1 MIFRRH
7 AETLGAFSP
16 ASTAASFPPRP
27 GGRVSTALFLANRT
41 LQGKRDAAGC
51 LTWRRWEAEV
61 LVGVAGT
68 EWPSHSTA
76 GLLKPP
82 PCARN
87 TIPGP
92 DDSRVFKVC
101 LDGKGENKK
110 PAPARRGK
118 SKRPYWHTGGS
129 LWSSF
134 RSGRQQQ
141 DAICSAAPKGS
152 GWIRRG
158 RGHASWNNRLQ
169 SKSQRMP
176 GTGCVDLKPTWPIY
190 KFCFHWWQAE
200 LPDRG
205 RFGELPGATICSVPP
220 LPSGNERD

>member
-1 MIFRRH
+1 MPYLAPVGGGGPRRGGGH
-7 AETLGAFSP
+7 RVALAFDRRPSKAP
-16 ASTAASFPPRP
+16 AMRAKHNP
-27 GGRVSTALFLANRT
+27 GSGR
-41 LQGKRDAAGC
+41 
-51 LTWRRWEAEV
+51 LT
-61 LVGVAGT
+61 
-68 EWPSHSTA
+68 
-76 GLLKPP
+76 
-82 PCARN
+82 C
-87 TIPGP
+87 
-92 DDSRVFKVC
+92 VFKVC